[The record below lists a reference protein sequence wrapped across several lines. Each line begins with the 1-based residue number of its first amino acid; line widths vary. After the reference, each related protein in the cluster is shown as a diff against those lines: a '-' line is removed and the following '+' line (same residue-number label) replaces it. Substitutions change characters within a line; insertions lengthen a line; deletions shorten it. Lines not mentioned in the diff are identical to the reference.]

1 MDREG
6 VRRAAAVL
14 RPNENRLHAI
24 QEEEEPAVEVGPPLS
39 KGSQVNPGDLQ
50 LQKGIL
56 GGDDKGAT
64 ELGAGLRARRENRR
78 LAPFLCN
85 VCHQY
90 VRGGVITICGHLFC
104 WACLWPKV
112 GDTKIPECPR
122 CRHRL
127 VLYED
132 IMPFHGEGPQADEA
146 DNEVLAEPGLVPR
159 PTGMYL
165 CDPKIPNWFVVNDPK
180 NVPEQVFDQNTK
192 ERDFCSV
199 VMRLPQEYPWIGTT
213 LRFFKYFQVGCAIIA
228 CLMWCI
234 FSVATGPSALYFPK
248 LLRFL

>member
-1 MDREG
+1 
-6 VRRAAAVL
+6 
-14 RPNENRLHAI
+14 
-24 QEEEEPAVEVGPPLS
+24 VEVGPPLS

-90 VRGGVITICGHLFC
+90 VRGGVVTICGHLFC

-112 GDTKIPECPR
+112 GDTNSPMCPR

-132 IMPFHGEGPQADEA
+132 IMPFHGEGPHADEA

-165 CDPKIPNWFVVNDPK
+165 CDPKIPNWFVVNAK
-180 NVPEQVFDQNTK
+180 
-192 ERDFCSV
+192 
-199 VMRLPQEYPWIGTT
+199 
-213 LRFFKYFQVGCAIIA
+213 
-228 CLMWCI
+228 
-234 FSVATGPSALYFPK
+234 
-248 LLRFL
+248 